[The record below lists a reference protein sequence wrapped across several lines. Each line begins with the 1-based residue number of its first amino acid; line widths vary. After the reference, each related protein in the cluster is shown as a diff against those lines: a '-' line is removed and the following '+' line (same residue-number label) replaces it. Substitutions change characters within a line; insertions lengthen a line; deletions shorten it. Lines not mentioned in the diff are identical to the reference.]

1 MTTPDPPPTD
11 PPREAPAPAASLRQV
26 VGAVFWSFFGVRKGK
41 HMEQDALTIRP
52 LRLVLVALLSAL
64 VLVLALIGLV
74 TFITRQ
80 A

>member
-1 MTTPDPPPTD
+1 MTTPDPPPAD
-11 PPREAPAPAASLRQV
+11 PPREVPAPAAPLRQV

-41 HMEQDALTIRP
+41 HMERDAVTIRP
-52 LRLVLVALLSAL
+52 LHLVLVALLSAL

>member
-1 MTTPDPPPTD
+1 MTTPDPPPAD
-11 PPREAPAPAASLRQV
+11 PPREVPAPAASLRQV

-41 HMEQDALTIRP
+41 HMEQDAVTIRP
-52 LRLVLVALLSAL
+52 LHLVLVGLLSAL